1 MSLCQAMERDFLYID
16 ILGFRNMVKEHSP
29 KIPQIFDIFNGLNV
43 HNHYAFRTIVFSD
56 TIIVYNE
63 NNDMPNHYYVTYLIE
78 FAQQLFY
85 RLLSI
90 GVYYRGFIT
99 YGDFEFHEL
108 SNIQAYWGNA
118 LIETYSDES
127 KLKGFGLFVRRD
139 LSDDI
144 VILDKMPVGEK
155 YNFVF
160 LCQSYM
166 NLYKKVNGILPVDIN
181 LLTETDEYERI
192 DEDLAFFREIS
203 FIKENHPCE
212 NIREKYQAVYD
223 WYKRKTPKF
232 FEIFEQQ
239 GFLPFVLNP
248 GFTGSINPF
257 EIRAE
262 QELINC
268 KTRQ

>member
-1 MSLCQAMERDFLYID
+1 MERDFLYID
-16 ILGFRNMVKEHSP
+16 ILGFSEMVKEHSP

-43 HNHYAFRTIVFSD
+43 HDHYAFRTIVFSD

-63 NNDMPNHYYVTYLIE
+63 NNDMPNHYFVTYLIE

-85 RLLSI
+85 ELLSI
-90 GVYYRGFIT
+90 GIYYRGLIT
-99 YGDFEFHEL
+99 YGDFEFHKL

-144 VILDKMPVGEK
+144 VILDKIPVGEK

-160 LCQSYM
+160 LCQSYI
-166 NLYKKVNGILPVDIN
+166 NLNKKVNGILTVDIN
-181 LLTETDEYERI
+181 LLTGTDEFDRI
-192 DEDLAFFREIS
+192 DEDLAFLREIA
-203 FIKENHPCE
+203 FLKDNHHCE
-212 NIREKYQAVYD
+212 KIREKYRTVYD
-223 WYKRKTPKF
+223 WYKEKTPKF

-239 GFLPFVLNP
+239 GFLPIVLNS

-257 EIRAE
+257 EIKSK

-268 KTRQ
+268 KTR